1 MYPES
6 ISLRHKGKYRNA
18 ERIHKYQAYINIKVD
33 FKENYITSDKLVS

>member
-6 ISLRHKGKYRNA
+6 ISLGHKGRHSNA

-33 FKENYITSDKLVS
+33 FKENYIISDKLVS